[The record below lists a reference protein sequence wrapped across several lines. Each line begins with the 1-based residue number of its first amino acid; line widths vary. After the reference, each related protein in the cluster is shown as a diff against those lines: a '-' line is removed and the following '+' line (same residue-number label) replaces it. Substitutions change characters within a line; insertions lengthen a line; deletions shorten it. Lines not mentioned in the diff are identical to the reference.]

1 MFLTQ
6 LFKPF
11 GYFKIKLRHKW
22 RIDWAVPAILA
33 LLVLWLIDK
42 TIAVTSISAS
52 GGIAALV
59 LSFLQTLPGFYIA
72 ALAII
77 CSIRNPRL
85 EKSFDGE
92 PPKIIVRVRGEETPV
107 KLSRRR
113 FLAMLFSFLT
123 AQCLLVIA
131 YSIIYIALNDFI
143 ASRYT
148 IFFGVN
154 NLIIYVNAFV
164 YLTLVCQLSVVTFW
178 GLYYLGHKLHTS
190 EHETE

>member
-22 RIDWAVPAILA
+22 RIDWAVPAISA
-33 LLVLWLIDK
+33 LLALWLIDK
-42 TIAVTSISAS
+42 TISVTQISAA

-85 EKSFDGE
+85 EK
-92 PPKIIVRVRGEETPV
+92 
-107 KLSRRR
+107 
-113 FLAMLFSFLT
+113 
-123 AQCLLVIA
+123 
-131 YSIIYIALNDFI
+131 DF
-143 ASRYT
+143 
-148 IFFGVN
+148 
-154 NLIIYVNAFV
+154 
-164 YLTLVCQLSVVTFW
+164 
-178 GLYYLGHKLHTS
+178 
-190 EHETE
+190 